1 MVMAVSSTLLAIS
14 IFGPQDGW
22 SDPRTVICLTSGF
35 ILTLLFLRW
44 ESQAVE
50 PILPLSLFKNHT
62 FNITS
67 VLGFM
72 IGAGMFGA
80 MIMLPLYLQVVQGE
94 SPSSAGLKLIPL
106 MLGIV
111 TTSIFSG
118 KAISRTGKY
127 KKFPIAGTIIMTS
140 GLALMTTLGIDT
152 PYWQIA
158 IFAAM
163 VGMGLG
169 LTMQTMVIALQNSI
183 DFKDLG
189 VATTSNTFFRSLGSV
204 FGAAI
209 FGSILAN
216 RLSHY
221 LAKDF
226 ADLAAT
232 NPTAVAGFDAAKLEG
247 VTNNTSILADLPP
260 VIQETVLQSF
270 VNSFNIVFLVAAPV
284 ISIAIYCAFKLRE
297 VPLRTTTEYREAK
310 NQAAGE
316 ALG

>member
-1 MVMAVSSTLLAIS
+1 LA
-14 IFGPQDGW
+14 
-22 SDPRTVICLTSGF
+22 
-35 ILTLLFLRW
+35 LLFLRW
-44 ESQAVE
+44 ESKAVE
-50 PILPLSLFKNHT
+50 PILPLKLFKNHT

-67 VLGFM
+67 VLGFI

-80 MIMLPLYLQVVQGE
+80 MIMLPLYLQVVQNE

-118 KAISRTGKY
+118 KAISKTGKY
-127 KKFPIAGTIIMTS
+127 KRFPIAGTIIMTS
-140 GLALMTTLGIDT
+140 GLALMTTLDIDT

-209 FGSILAN
+209 FGTILTN
-216 RLSHY
+216 RLGHY

-226 ADLAAT
+226 AELSQS
-232 NPTAVAGFDAAKLEG
+232 NPSAVSGFDTSKLEQ
-247 VTNNTSILADLPP
+247 VTNNTAILADLPP
-260 VIQETVLQSF
+260 LIQQSVLQSF
-270 VNSFNIVFLVAAPV
+270 VSSFHVVFIVAAPL
-284 ISIAIYCAFKLRE
+284 ISIGIFCALKLRE
-297 VPLRTTTEYREAK
+297 VPLRTNNDFKAAK
-310 NQAAGE
+310 EEAAGE
-316 ALG
+316 AIG

>member
-1 MVMAVSSTLLAIS
+1 
-14 IFGPQDGW
+14 
-22 SDPRTVICLTSGF
+22 
-35 ILTLLFLRW
+35 
-44 ESQAVE
+44 
-50 PILPLSLFKNHT
+50 
-62 FNITS
+62 
-67 VLGFM
+67 M

-163 VGMGLG
+163 IGMGLG

-209 FGSILAN
+209 FGSILTN
-216 RLSHY
+216 RLGHY
-221 LAKDF
+221 LVKDF
-226 ADLAAT
+226 ADLSAT
-232 NPTAVAGFDAAKLEG
+232 NPAAVAGFDATKLEG
-247 VTNNTSILADLPP
+247 VTNNTAILADLPP
-260 VIQETVLQSF
+260 IIQQTVLQSF
-270 VNSFNIVFLVAAPV
+270 VNSFNVVFLVAAPV
-284 ISIAIYCAFKLRE
+284 ISIGIYCAFKLRE
-297 VPLRTTTEYREAK
+297 VPLRTTMEYREAK
-310 NQAAGE
+310 EEAAGE
-316 ALG
+316 SLG